1 MWLPAAAPE
10 PQHKDEQRSVIM
22 RLEELIIYK
31 DFSQGELLHH
41 MVYLMEHYREKKDRA
56 LEVRTKKRS
65 SESRISAS
73 YGVSDGTLP
82 GEKGQGSF
90 L

>member
-56 LEVRTKKRS
+56 LFYDCMHDLLELAFTA
-65 SESRISAS
+65 IS
-73 YGVSDGTLP
+73 GTVI
-82 GEKGQGSF
+82 
-90 L
+90 